1 LQYFKFNHVKIFT
14 GYRDIAKLPKLK
26 DIEYIHVSI
35 PSIKEYN
42 RFVLKDLHDYIVSSH
57 YLIFQHDGFIVNPD
71 NWDYNF
77 LNYDYIGAVWSKRVW
92 NTVNRVGNGGF
103 SLRSKRLTKYYST
116 LNSNYSI
123 NEDKLI
129 CVDYYNILRE
139 EGFTFA
145 PPELAA
151 RFSLEV
157 NTEYNSDF
165 NKVFGFHG
173 SSRAPHLYPRTLK
186 LINSIKLTSG

>member
-1 LQYFKFNHVKIFT
+1 MQYIKFNHVKIFT
-14 GYRDIAKLPKLK
+14 GYEDIAKLPKSK

-35 PSIKEYN
+35 PSIEEYN
-42 RFVLKDLHDYIVSSH
+42 RFVVQDLHDYIVSSH

-71 NWDYNF
+71 NWSYNF
-77 LNYDYIGAVWSKRVW
+77 LNYDYIGAVFPEAEWSA
-92 NTVNRVGNGGF
+92 VNRVGNGGF
-103 SLRSKRLTKYYST
+103 SLRSTRLTKYCST
-116 LNSNYSI
+116 LNFDYSI

-129 CVDYYNILRE
+129 CVDYYNVLRE

-151 RFSLEV
+151 RFSLEE
-157 NTEYNSDF
+157 NTEYNSDI

-173 SSRAPHLYPRTLK
+173 SSRRPHLYSRTLK
-186 LINSIKLTSG
+186 LINSIK